1 MALTPTGGRGTRY
14 QPIVVGVVVL
24 LGLVLT
30 AWLWLALAVLG
41 GQPAALCHDPP
52 ILEGQL
58 PQLVILGASAASFLL
73 GGLTSGWPVP
83 PTHTP
88 DHQHV
93 QAALQQRRVRMAMRV
108 TFIFV
113 FLLLTALMLLE
124 VATLYL
130 HVWPIT
136 SYVRCSNEASAPL
149 SALGAGIYSF
159 LAGRWLWV
167 LR

>member
-1 MALTPTGGRGTRY
+1 
-14 QPIVVGVVVL
+14 
-24 LGLVLT
+24 
-30 AWLWLALAVLG
+30 
-41 GQPAALCHDPP
+41 
-52 ILEGQL
+52 
-58 PQLVILGASAASFLL
+58 
-73 GGLTSGWPVP
+73 
-83 PTHTP
+83 
-88 DHQHV
+88 
-93 QAALQQRRVRMAMRV
+93 MRV